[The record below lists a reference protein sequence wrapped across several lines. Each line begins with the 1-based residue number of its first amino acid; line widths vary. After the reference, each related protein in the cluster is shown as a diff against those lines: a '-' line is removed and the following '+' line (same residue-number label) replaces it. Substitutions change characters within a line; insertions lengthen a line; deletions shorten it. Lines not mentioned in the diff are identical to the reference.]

1 MNRASSNLL
10 RMRRAEKVRVAGR
23 WRPEPAGFPLMIA
36 ALFTW
41 MAVWVQVVGQLSD
54 RDPGL
59 AWPARIALLAFM
71 AFFVLSVSSERPR
84 HRRLHDLG
92 LAGQAVAIFALL
104 ALGPTGTAGVLLI
117 LLAASLTLRF
127 SLPVEIGLLAVINL
141 SLLGVMVGHWRW
153 PLDGALPAWI
163 AWLGFQAFTILM
175 VRYAIRAGRLAEE
188 LREVNAGLLA
198 TRSVL
203 DETARDQER
212 LRVSRELHDVAGHKL
227 TALKL
232 NLRRLA
238 SDPAVAEREELL
250 TSARLADELLDE
262 LRALV
267 RQLRIG
273 DGLDLE
279 AALRRLAEPLPHPR
293 IEIDISP
300 DARIPRAEQAMALL
314 RAAQEGLTNA
324 ARHGNASAAW
334 VALRRHDAGVELTVD
349 DDGRVRWP
357 ITTGNGL
364 DGMRERLES
373 LGGRVELSTSTRG
386 GLRLAAWLPLETP
399 A

>member
-1 MNRASSNLL
+1 MRRPENLL
-10 RMRRAEKVRVAGR
+10 HAGR

-36 ALFTW
+36 AWVTW
-41 MAVWVQVVGQLSD
+41 MAVWVQVVGQLSA
-54 RDPGL
+54 RDPALG
-59 AWPARIALLAFM
+59 WPARIALLAFM
-71 AFFVLSVSSERPR
+71 AFFMLTVYSERPE
-84 HRRLHDLG
+84 HRRQHDLG
-92 LAGQAVAIFALL
+92 LFGQAVAIFVLL
-104 ALGPTGTAGVLLI
+104 ALGPAGTSGVLLI
-117 LLAASLTLRF
+117 LLAATLTLRF
-127 SLPVEIGLLAVINL
+127 TLRVELALLALINFGLLGI
-141 SLLGVMVGHWRW
+141 MIGHWGW
-153 PLDGALPAWI
+153 PFQGALSGWI
-163 AWLGFQAFTILM
+163 SWLGFQAFTVLM

-188 LREVNAGLLA
+188 LRVVNAGLLA

-238 SDPAVAEREELL
+238 NDPALAEREELL

-267 RQLRIG
+267 RQLRLG

-279 AALRRLAEPLPHPR
+279 AALRRLAEPLPRPQV
-293 IEIDISP
+293 EIDISR

-314 RAAQEGLTNA
+314 RAAQESLTNA

-334 VALRRHDAGVELTVD
+334 VTLRQRDAGVELTVD
-349 DDGRVRWP
+349 DNGKVRWP
-357 ITTGNGL
+357 ITAGNGL

-373 LGGRVELSTSTRG
+373 LGGRVELSASAQG

-399 A
+399 P